1 MADQDFRIN
10 IRTIADT
17 TGIQLTRQQ
26 LTALQTAAR
35 QGNAEAISALNKLK
49 GAASDASVG
58 FGGLATGFGTMIALA
73 TSGVNKWRAFND
85 ELDRS
90 VDLAIK
96 AEAKMRE
103 LGEAIIETQDKMI
116 SQRRTATEPLA
127 DSYVRL
133 QQELISLQTQQSLL
147 DLPTQAEEWNK
158 LQKQIQDVSNELK
171 GVTDKLGGA
180 PPAPTVPFPKAKKG
194 ESQALVDEIER
205 NRRAAE
211 EASKQDV
218 WEFDPETG
226 GMRRTGQKTFPVFQ
240 PPPPPPQSAPDGSNQ
255 YPSPIGPPIAK
266 GGGLGALTVDMLTE
280 AFRRAM
286 ADYWSR

>member
-1 MADQDFRIN
+1 MADQDFQIN

-17 TGIQLTRQQ
+17 TGIRLTQQQ

-35 QGNAEAISALNKLK
+35 QGNQEAISALGKLK
-49 GAASDASVG
+49 SAASDASVG
-58 FGGLATGFGTMIALA
+58 FGGLATGAGTMITVLGMGI
-73 TSGVNKWRAFND
+73 SRWKAFND
-85 ELDRS
+85 ELDRFTEKS
-90 VDLAIK
+90 IQAT
-96 AEAKMRE
+96 EKMRE
-103 LGEAIIETQDKMI
+103 MGQAIIETQDKMI
-116 SQRRTATEPLA
+116 SQRRTATEPLEQ
-127 DSYVRL
+127 SYVRL
-133 QQELISLQTQQSLL
+133 SQELVKLKTEQGLL
-147 DLPTQAEEWNK
+147 DLPSQADEWNK
-158 LQKQIQDVSNELK
+158 LQKQIQDVENQIK

-180 PPAPTVPFPKAKKG
+180 PPPPTVPFPKAKKG
-194 ESQALVDEIER
+194 ESQALVDEVER

-211 EASKQDV
+211 EALKEDV

-226 GMRRTGQKTFPVFQ
+226 GMRKTGAKRFPLFQ
-240 PPPPPPQSAPDGSNQ
+240 PTPQPPSPPPDNQ